1 MITCSSNK
9 WHTCFPDLGGFHLFA
24 QQVKYLFIDLGFL
37 PVYPTGTHQLHDL
50 VELAL
55 NWSHYSQRY
64 QKKDYIMKQL
74 RKDTSSIYK
83 KSTHF
88 LQLAMKLWHW
98 TACKGLYLQKKNCVY
113 QALSLSLSLSS
124 TGRESKGRGQGEL
137 DLINW
142 VQPPN
147 CHFQPMCSVP
157 GQCPDHYF

>member
-88 LQLAMKLWHW
+88 LQLATKLG
-98 TACKGLYLQKKNCVY
+98 TGLLARGCTYRKKIVY
-113 QALSLSLSLSS
+113 TRLSLSLSS